1 MARLTPLPLWRQD
14 EDPVPE
20 AGMLPVLP
28 ALRGLLPGGL
38 RRGTV
43 VAVGGWGLL
52 CLAVAARRIGGRGL
66 VRRRRAA
73 AARGGGGGR
82 GRPGSRPTAPGPGSG
97 RALAAGGG
105 LAA

>member
-1 MARLTPLPLWRQD
+1 MGVEMARPTPLPRWRHD
-14 EDPVPE
+14 EGPVPD

-43 VAVGGWGLL
+43 VAVGGRG
-52 CLAVAARRIGGRGL
+52 RRIGGRGL
-66 VRRRRAA
+66 VRGRRAA

-82 GRPGSRPTAPGPGSG
+82 GRPGSRAPAPGPRSG
-97 RALAAGGG
+97 RALAAGG
-105 LAA
+105 